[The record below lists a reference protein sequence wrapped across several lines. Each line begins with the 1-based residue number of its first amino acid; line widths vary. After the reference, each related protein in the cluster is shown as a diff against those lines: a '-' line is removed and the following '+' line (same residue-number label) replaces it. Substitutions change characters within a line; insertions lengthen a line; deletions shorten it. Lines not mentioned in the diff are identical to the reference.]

1 MKRPFGVTPAASFMR
16 SRHLIAVNHRSDR
29 AAFGLRGKTKPSR
42 HNVLDSW
49 KAFDPPCEGQ
59 SRTAFR
65 TPSAQSRKSS
75 MPSGFFSESST
86 PLTSMTTPQSGD
98 QRPASQPTPSSR
110 DQHNG
115 SYFLLQRVPCLGRRV
130 LTYIFIAKIRSKN
143 RGCPDPA
150 GRTPSIKCR
159 LSKCSSMNAIRL
171 NGCT

>member
-115 SYFLLQRVPCLGRRV
+115 SYFLLQRVPMLGSPRAD
-130 LTYIFIAKIRSKN
+130 LHLHLPKSDPKIVVALILQDERQ
-143 RGCPDPA
+143 A
-150 GRTPSIKCR
+150 
-159 LSKCSSMNAIRL
+159 LNADYR
-171 NGCT
+171 NAVR